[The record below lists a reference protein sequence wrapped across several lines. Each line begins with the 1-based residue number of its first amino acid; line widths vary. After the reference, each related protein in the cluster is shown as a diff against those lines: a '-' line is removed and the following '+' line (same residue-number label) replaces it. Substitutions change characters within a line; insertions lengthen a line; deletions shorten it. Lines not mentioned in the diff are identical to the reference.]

1 MIKLPSN
8 HFTNAWKK
16 KAGITRKQFDMFF
29 DKMLDG
35 FAYHKIVIDKSGKP
49 VDYVFLE
56 INLAF
61 ERLTGLKRQQVIGKA
76 VTAVLPGIEKDPA
89 DWIGVYGKVALTGEP
104 VQFENHAK
112 PLEKWFKISAYCP
125 EKGYFAAIFEDITER
140 KIAQD
145 ELQKNERRLKKSEEI
160 AHIGSWELDLITDKL
175 SWSDEVYRIFGLTP
189 QQFTATYEAFLE
201 AIHPDDRRAVNATYS
216 KSLCEG
222 KDSYEIEHR
231 VVRKSTGEI
240 RTVLEKCENIRDKA
254 GKIVRSVGMVQ
265 DITENKK
272 AERKLELI
280 NEQLEE
286 RVRKRTEEVS
296 KERQRLYTILETLPA
311 YVALLNED
319 YRVTFAN
326 KVFRERFGESHGK
339 RCYEYLFKLNSPCEN
354 CETYKALKNNAPHHW
369 EWTGPDGRDYDIY
382 DFPFLDTDGSTI
394 ILEMGID
401 ITERKKME
409 KQLKDSERL
418 AAMGLTAGMVGH
430 DIRNPLQAI
439 TGEIY
444 LAKTELDPA
453 PDSDA
458 KKNVL
463 ENLQE
468 IENNVNYINKIVAD
482 LQDFS
487 RPLNPQIEEIDLK
500 TIIDKLLEKNDLPKN
515 IDLEVRVD
523 AAARKAVSDSTFINR
538 ILHNLINNSVQAMP
552 NGGKLSILAH
562 KETNELV
569 ITVEDT
575 GVGVPEA
582 AKDKLF
588 TPMFTTKAKG
598 QGLGLAV
605 IKRMTEALG
614 GTVTFESQKDKGTKF
629 TVRLPTKK
637 NKRQNYPK
645 VN

>member
-369 EWTGPDGRDYDIY
+369 ECTGPDGRDYDIY
-382 DFPFLDTDGSTI
+382 DFPFLDTDDSTI

-418 AAMGLTAGMVGH
+418 AAIGLTAGMVGH

-582 AKDKLF
+582 AKNKLF

-605 IKRMTEALG
+605 IKRMTESLG
-614 GTVTFESQKDKGTKF
+614 GTVTFESKKDKGTTF
-629 TVRLPTKK
+629 TVRLPPKK
-637 NKRQNYPK
+637 TNRQN
-645 VN
+645 

>member
-1 MIKLPSN
+1 MIKLSSN

-16 KAGITRKQFDMFF
+16 KAGINKKQFDMFF

-61 ERLTGLKRQQVIGKA
+61 ERLTGLKRQQVIGKT
-76 VTAVLPGIEKDPA
+76 VTSALPGIEKDPA
-89 DWIGVYGKVALTGEP
+89 DWIGVYGRVALTGEP
-104 VQFENHAK
+104 VQFENHTKA
-112 PLEKWFKISAYCP
+112 LGKWFKISAYCP
-125 EKGYFAAIFEDITER
+125 EKGYFVAIFEDITER

-145 ELQKNERRLKKSEEI
+145 ELQKNERRLRKSEEI
-160 AHIGSWELDLITDKL
+160 AHIGSWELDLVTNKL
-175 SWSDEVYRIFGLTP
+175 SWSDEVYRIFGLIP
-189 QQFTATYEAFLE
+189 QQFAATYEAFLE
-201 AIHPDDRRAVNATYS
+201 AVHPDDRKAVDTAYS
-216 KSLCEG
+216 TSLREN

-231 VVRKSTGEI
+231 VVRKATGEI
-240 RTVLEKCENIRDKA
+240 RNVLEKCENIRDET
-254 GKIVRSVGMVQ
+254 GEIVRSVGMVQ
-265 DITENKK
+265 DITERKK

-296 KERQRLYTILETLPA
+296 KERQRLYTILETLPV
-311 YVALLNED
+311 YVVLLDKD
-319 YRVTFAN
+319 YQVTFAN

-354 CETYKALKNNAPHHW
+354 CETYKVLKNNAPHHW

-418 AAMGLTAGMVGH
+418 AAIGLTAGMVGH

-444 LAKTELDPA
+444 LAKTELDTS
-453 PDSDA
+453 PDNDA
-458 KKNVL
+458 KKNML
-463 ENLQE
+463 ENLRE
-468 IENNVNYINKIVAD
+468 IESNVDYINKIVAD

-487 RPLNPQIEEIDLK
+487 RPLNPRVEEIDLK
-500 TIIDKLLEKNDLPKN
+500 NIIDKLLEKNDLPKN
-515 IDLEVRVD
+515 IDLEVRID
-523 AAARKAVSDSTFINR
+523 ATARKAESDSTFINR
-538 ILHNLINNSVQAMP
+538 ILHNLVNNSVQAMP

-562 KETNELV
+562 KEANELV

-575 GVGVPEA
+575 GVGVSEA
-582 AKDKLF
+582 AKGKLF

-605 IKRMTEALG
+605 IKRMTESLG
-614 GTVTFESQKDKGTKF
+614 GTVTFESKKDKGTTFKI
-629 TVRLPTKK
+629 RLP
-637 NKRQNYPK
+637 PK
-645 VN
+645 IN

>member
-201 AIHPDDRRAVNATYS
+201 AIHPDDRRAVNAAYS

-240 RTVLEKCENIRDKA
+240 RTVLEKCENIRDEN

-382 DFPFLDTDGSTI
+382 DFPFLDTDDSTI

-487 RPLNPQIEEIDLK
+487 RPLNPRAEEIDLK
-500 TIIDKLLEKNDLPKN
+500 SIIDKLLEKNDLPKN

>member
-1 MIKLPSN
+1 N
-8 HFTNAWKK
+8 FTNAWKK
-16 KAGITRKQFDMFF
+16 KAGINRKQFDMFF

-61 ERLTGLKRQQVIGKA
+61 EKLTGLKRQQIIGKT
-76 VTAVLPGIEKDPA
+76 VTSALPGIEKDPA
-89 DWIGVYGKVALTGEP
+89 DWIGVYGRVALTGEP
-104 VQFENHAK
+104 AQFENHAK
-112 PLEKWFKISAYCP
+112 TMGKWFRISAYCP
-125 EKGYFAAIFEDITER
+125 EKGYFVAIFEDITER

-145 ELQKNERRLKKSEEI
+145 ELQKNERRLRKSEEI
-160 AHIGSWELDLITDKL
+160 AHIGSWELDLVSNKL

-189 QQFTATYEAFLE
+189 QKFAATYEAFLE
-201 AIHPDDRRAVNATYS
+201 AVHPDDRKAVDAAYS
-216 KSLCEG
+216 KSLLEN

-231 VVRKSTGEI
+231 IVRKSTGEI
-240 RTVLEKCENIRDKA
+240 RTVLEKCENIRDET

-265 DITENKK
+265 DITERKK
-272 AERKLELI
+272 TERKLELI
-280 NEQLEE
+280 NEELEE

-311 YVALLNED
+311 YVALLDKD
-319 YRVTFAN
+319 YQVTFAN
-326 KVFRERFGESHGK
+326 KIFRERFGESHGK

-382 DFPFLDTDGSTI
+382 DFPFLETDGSTI

-409 KQLKDSERL
+409 KQLKDTERL
-418 AAMGLTAGMVGH
+418 AAIGLTAGMVGH

-468 IENNVNYINKIVAD
+468 IENNVDYINKIVAD

-487 RPLNPQIEEIDLK
+487 RPLNPRVEEIDLK

-523 AAARKAVSDSTFINR
+523 AAARKAVSDFTFINR

-562 KETNELV
+562 KEANELV

-575 GVGVPEA
+575 GVGVPETA
-582 AKDKLF
+582 
-588 TPMFTTKAKG
+588 
-598 QGLGLAV
+598 
-605 IKRMTEALG
+605 
-614 GTVTFESQKDKGTKF
+614 
-629 TVRLPTKK
+629 K
-637 NKRQNYPK
+637 NKL
-645 VN
+645 

>member
-1 MIKLPSN
+1 
-8 HFTNAWKK
+8 
-16 KAGITRKQFDMFF
+16 MFF

-61 ERLTGLKRQQVIGKA
+61 ERLTGLKRQQVIGKT
-76 VTAVLPGIEKDPA
+76 VTSALPGIEKDPA

-112 PLEKWFKISAYCP
+112 SLRKWFKISAYCP

-160 AHIGSWELDLITDKL
+160 AHIGSWELDLVTNKL

-189 QQFTATYEAFLE
+189 QQFAATYEAFLE
-201 AIHPDDRRAVNATYS
+201 AVHPDDRKAVDAAYS
-216 KSLCEG
+216 KSLREN
-222 KDSYEIEHR
+222 KDSYKIEHR
-231 VVRKSTGEI
+231 VVRKTTGEI
-240 RTVLEKCENIRDKA
+240 RNVLEKCENIRDET
-254 GKIVRSVGMVQ
+254 GKIVRSLGMVQ
-265 DITENKK
+265 DITERKK
-272 AERKLELI
+272 TERKLEQI
-280 NEQLEE
+280 NEELEE

-296 KERQRLYTILETLPA
+296 KERQRLYTILETLPV
-311 YVALLNED
+311 YVVLLDED
-319 YRVTFAN
+319 YQLTFAN

-354 CETYKALKNNAPHHW
+354 CETYKVLKDNSPHHW

-382 DFPFLDTDGSTI
+382 DFPFVQTDGSTI

-418 AAMGLTAGMVGH
+418 ITIGLTAGMVGH

-444 LAKTELDPA
+444 LAKTELNSQ
-453 PDSDA
+453 PDNQA
-458 KKNVL
+458 KKNTL
-463 ENLQE
+463 ESLQE
-468 IENNVNYINKIVAD
+468 IENNVDYINKIVAD

-487 RPLNPQIEEIDLK
+487 RPLNPRVEEINLK
-500 TIIDKLLEKNDLPKN
+500 SIIDKLLEKNDLPKN
-515 IDLEVRVD
+515 IHLEVKVD

-538 ILHNLINNSVQAMP
+538 ILHNLVNNAVQAMP
-552 NGGKLSILAH
+552 KGGKLSILAN
-562 KETNELV
+562 KKANELV

-614 GTVTFESQKDKGTKF
+614 GTVAFESQKDKRTTF
-629 TVRLPTKK
+629 TVRLPQK
-637 NKRQNYPK
+637 N
-645 VN
+645 

>member
-1 MIKLPSN
+1 MIKLSSN
-8 HFTNAWKK
+8 NFINAWNK
-16 KAGITRKQFDMFF
+16 KAGINKKQFDMFF
-29 DKMLDG
+29 NKMLDG
-35 FAYHKIVIDKSGKP
+35 FAYHKIVIDKMGKP

-56 INLAF
+56 VNLAF
-61 ERLTGLKRQQVIGKA
+61 EKLTGLKRQQVIGKR
-76 VTAVLPGIEKDPA
+76 VTSALPGVEKDPS
-89 DWIGVYGKVALTGEP
+89 DWIGVYGRVALTGEP
-104 VQFENHAK
+104 VQFENHAES
-112 PLEKWFKISAYCP
+112 LGKWFKISAYCP
-125 EKGYFAAIFEDITER
+125 EKGYFVAIFEDITEQ

-145 ELQKNERRLKKSEEI
+145 ELQKNERRLRKSEEI
-160 AHIGSWELDLITDKL
+160 AHVGSWELDLVSNKL

-189 QQFTATYEAFLE
+189 QKFAATYEAFLE
-201 AIHPDDRRAVNATYS
+201 AVHPDDRKAVDAAYS
-216 KSLCEG
+216 KSLREN
-222 KDSYEIEHR
+222 KDSYEIEHQ
-231 VVRKSTGEI
+231 VVRKTTREI
-240 RTVLEKCENIRDKA
+240 RNVLEKCENIRDET
-254 GKIVRSVGMVQ
+254 GRIVRSVGMVQ
-265 DITENKK
+265 DITERKK
-272 AERKLELI
+272 TERKLELI
-280 NEQLEE
+280 NEELEE

-296 KERQRLYTILETLPA
+296 KERQRLYAILETLPA
-311 YVALLNED
+311 YVALLDKD
-319 YRVTFAN
+319 YQVTFAN
-326 KVFRERFGESHGK
+326 KIFRERFGESHGK

-382 DFPFLDTDGSTI
+382 DFPFLETDGSTI

-418 AAMGLTAGMVGH
+418 SAIGLTAGMVGH

-468 IENNVNYINKIVAD
+468 IENNVDYINKIVAD
-482 LQDFS
+482 LQDYS
-487 RPLNPQIEEIDLK
+487 RPLNPRVEEIDLK

-515 IDLEVRVD
+515 IDLEVRID
-523 AAARKAVSDSTFINR
+523 ATAKKAVSDSTFINR
-538 ILHNLINNSVQAMP
+538 ILHNLVNNSVQAMP

-562 KETNELV
+562 KEANQLV
-569 ITVEDT
+569 ITVKDT
-575 GVGVPEA
+575 GVGVPET
-582 AKDKLF
+582 AKNKLF

-605 IKRMTEALG
+605 IKRMTESLG
-614 GTVTFESQKDKGTKF
+614 GTVTFESKKDKGTTF
-629 TVRLPTKK
+629 TIRLPPKKTKQ
-637 NKRQNYPK
+637 QN
-645 VN
+645 

>member
-1 MIKLPSN
+1 MIKLSSN
-8 HFTNAWKK
+8 NFINAWNK
-16 KAGITRKQFDMFF
+16 KAGINKKQFDMFF
-29 DKMLDG
+29 NKMLDG
-35 FAYHKIVIDKSGKP
+35 FAYHKIVIDKMGKP

-56 INLAF
+56 VNLAF
-61 ERLTGLKRQQVIGKA
+61 EKLTGLKRQQVIGKR
-76 VTAVLPGIEKDPA
+76 VTSALPGVEKDPS
-89 DWIGVYGKVALTGEP
+89 DWIGVYGRVALTGEP
-104 VQFENHAK
+104 VQFENHAES
-112 PLEKWFKISAYCP
+112 LGKWFKISAYCP
-125 EKGYFAAIFEDITER
+125 EKGYFVAIFEDITEQ

-145 ELQKNERRLKKSEEI
+145 ELQKNERRLRKSEEI
-160 AHIGSWELDLITDKL
+160 AHVGSWELDLVSNKL

-189 QQFTATYEAFLE
+189 QKFAATYEAFLE
-201 AIHPDDRRAVNATYS
+201 AVHPDDRKAVDAAYS
-216 KSLCEG
+216 KSLREN
-222 KDSYEIEHR
+222 KDSYEIEHQ
-231 VVRKSTGEI
+231 VVRKTTREI
-240 RTVLEKCENIRDKA
+240 RNVLEKCENIRDET
-254 GKIVRSVGMVQ
+254 GRIVRSVGMVQ
-265 DITENKK
+265 DITERKK
-272 AERKLELI
+272 TERKLELI
-280 NEQLEE
+280 NEELEE

-311 YVALLNED
+311 YVALLDKD
-319 YRVTFAN
+319 YQVTFAN
-326 KVFRERFGESHGK
+326 KIFRERFGESHGK

-382 DFPFLDTDGSTI
+382 DFPFLETDGSTI

-418 AAMGLTAGMVGH
+418 SAIGLTAGMVGH

-468 IENNVNYINKIVAD
+468 IENNVDYINKIVAD
-482 LQDFS
+482 LQDYS
-487 RPLNPQIEEIDLK
+487 RPLNPRVEEIDLK

-515 IDLEVRVD
+515 IDLEVRID
-523 AAARKAVSDSTFINR
+523 ATAKKAVSDSTFINR
-538 ILHNLINNSVQAMP
+538 ILHNLVNNSVQAMP

-562 KETNELV
+562 KEANQLV
-569 ITVEDT
+569 ITVKDT
-575 GVGVPEA
+575 GVGVPET
-582 AKDKLF
+582 AKNKLF

-605 IKRMTEALG
+605 IKRMTESLG
-614 GTVTFESQKDKGTKF
+614 GTVTFESKKDKGTTF
-629 TVRLPTKK
+629 TIRLPPKKTKQ
-637 NKRQNYPK
+637 QN
-645 VN
+645 